1 MSRAVVSLSVFYQQG
16 SFLPE
21 ARSARALEIDSSPVS
36 VCLCVCT
43 FYYEPCDLVR
53 SIALGMDILELYS
66 KVCHNSLTS
75 LKRAVFCFHMSGF
88 ESSTEHCF
96 FRTFRVFSFFGTFRA
111 HPISTSEGSFCV
123 RLLVVLDGN
132 RPGSLRVS
140 HQPSRHCS
148 RAVSSPPETSS
159 FHIFFISSIH

>member
-1 MSRAVVSLSVFYQQG
+1 M
-16 SFLPE
+16 PE

-36 VCLCVCT
+36 VCT

-53 SIALGMDILELYS
+53 SIALGMDISELAFKS
-66 KVCHNSLTS
+66 WRNSLTS
-75 LKRAVFCFHMSGF
+75 LKRAGFCFHLSGF

-123 RLLVVLDGN
+123 RLLVVFCVELVSEHSAIVCGVKTH
-132 RPGSLRVS
+132 PFFYIVFILHLVLFSPFPSLSARS
-140 HQPSRHCS
+140 PSR
-148 RAVSSPPETSS
+148 ETINQ
-159 FHIFFISSIH
+159 FETA

>member
-1 MSRAVVSLSVFYQQG
+1 MVETLALSLLIAFLTQLVARIAVSRLEMRGLTNCF
-16 SFLPE
+16 F
-21 ARSARALEIDSSPVS
+21 ARSAKREGSRDRFFA
-36 VCLCVCT
+36 CVCT

-53 SIALGMDILELYS
+53 SIALGMDISELAFKS
-66 KVCHNSLTS
+66 WRNSLTS

-123 RLLVVLDGN
+123 RLLVVVGE
-132 RPGSLRVS
+132 GMRVRS
-140 HQPSRHCS
+140 
-148 RAVSSPPETSS
+148 
-159 FHIFFISSIH
+159 

>member
-1 MSRAVVSLSVFYQQG
+1 MSAGLAEDSLGQKFRVTSELGTTAYLH
-16 SFLPE
+16 FLPE
-21 ARSARALEIDSSPVS
+21 ARSARALEIDSSPV
-36 VCLCVCT
+36 CVFT

-53 SIALGMDILELYS
+53 SIALGMDISELAFKS
-66 KVCHNSLTS
+66 WRNSLTS

-123 RLLVVLDGN
+123 RLLVVILSN
-132 RPGSLRVS
+132 IL
-140 HQPSRHCS
+140 
-148 RAVSSPPETSS
+148 
-159 FHIFFISSIH
+159 

>member
-1 MSRAVVSLSVFYQQG
+1 MNNRLLLIQQKRSIIFCTQREAQGIQRDGFFACVSVYLSV
-16 SFLPE
+16 
-21 ARSARALEIDSSPVS
+21 
-36 VCLCVCT
+36 T

-53 SIALGMDILELYS
+53 SIALGMDISELAFKS
-66 KVCHNSLTS
+66 WRNSLTS

-123 RLLVVLDGN
+123 RLLVD
-132 RPGSLRVS
+132 
-140 HQPSRHCS
+140 QEIRHAM
-148 RAVSSPPETSS
+148 R
-159 FHIFFISSIH
+159 